1 MHLHP
6 HRTLIGASTL
16 TLLALA
22 KRSGLGRA
30 LTPRHRIIPLALLIA
45 SGCGGVDDAVDL
57 TDEALGAAVA
67 ASDGDATL
75 ACDWSPHPGYSISSV
90 TFEIDPGMDAAPAS
104 EDMEEKC
111 RVSESYATRHGLAG
125 VQLRITVNGR
135 AALCTVDD
143 AWHDRPEAQALVLMS
158 TLGFQSRFGTTT
170 SPQTGAWTTY
180 PVSACGWV
188 AQPLPSI
195 TSTPDTAIGIG
206 DFYAAPTGG
215 PAARRVAFTA
225 PHGGGIEAGT
235 WEQVQHLHSLHAAS
249 AHFWLVRS
257 VGNSAR
263 RWHVNS
269 DDLSFKSFRG
279 LHELHEG
286 FSPTNGEQVRD
297 QVVGF
302 HGYTPTATC
311 RADALIGGGA
321 PLVLR
326 QGLVSAAALW
336 ATYRGVAIDAIAD
349 FTGTTRCPR
358 GVASENYAN
367 ELSDFGEG
375 IHIEQSM
382 TFKDSE
388 PRRNALAEAV
398 ARYLLAY
405 NETQLTPALGGEA
418 SSALSDKDVGLGA
431 TWTVPNGTRVGSGSA
446 YGTCQSSGDRGHVD
460 WFVREG
466 AGLLR
471 AGGGALVC
479 NGSHRF
485 EPDAGFQPVSYLN
498 STGAPVKVRVV
509 GVAYTKN
516 MTAAS
521 IQLKATLGAI

>member
-6 HRTLIGASTL
+6 HRTLISTSTL

-22 KRSGLGRA
+22 KRREIGRA
-30 LTPRHRIIPLALLIA
+30 LAPRHRSIPLALLIA
-45 SGCGGVDDAVDL
+45 SGCVGVDDAADL
-57 TDEALGAAVA
+57 SGEALAVAVA
-67 ASDGDATL
+67 ASEGDTTL
-75 ACDWSPHPGYSISSV
+75 ACDWSPYPGYAISSV
-90 TFEIDPGMDAAPAS
+90 TFEIDPDMDAAPAS
-104 EDMEEKC
+104 EDMDEKC
-111 RVSESYATRHGLAG
+111 RVWEPYATRHGLAG
-125 VQLRITVNGR
+125 VQLRITVNDR
-135 AALCTVDD
+135 TALCTVDD
-143 AWHDRPEAQALVLMS
+143 ASHDRPEAQALVLMS
-158 TLGFQSRFGTTT
+158 TQGFQSRFGTTV
-170 SPQTGAWTTY
+170 SPQTGSWTTY

-195 TSTPDTAIGIG
+195 ASTLDTTFGIG
-206 DFYAAPTGG
+206 DFYSAPTGG

-225 PHGGGIEAGT
+225 PHGGGIETGT

-257 VGNSAR
+257 VGNGAR

-286 FSPTNGEQVRD
+286 FSPANGEQVRD

-311 RADALIGGGA
+311 RADALIGGDA

-349 FTGTTRCPR
+349 FTGTTGCPR
-358 GVASENYAN
+358 GAANENYAN

-375 IHIEQSM
+375 IHIEQST

-388 PRRNALAEAV
+388 ARRNALAEAV
-398 ARYLLAY
+398 ARYVLAY
-405 NETQLTPALGGEA
+405 NEAQLTPALGGQA
-418 SSALSDKDVGLGA
+418 SSALSATDVGLGA
-431 TWTVPNGTRVGSGSA
+431 TWTVPNGTRVGSGGA
-446 YGTCQSSGDRGHVD
+446 YGACQSSGDRGHVD

-466 AGLLR
+466 AGLIR
-471 AGGGALVC
+471 VGGGALVC
-479 NGSHRF
+479 NGGRQL
-485 EPDAGFQPVSYLN
+485 EPGAGFQPVSYLN
-498 STGAPVKVRVV
+498 STGAPV
-509 GVAYTKN
+509 
-516 MTAAS
+516 
-521 IQLKATLGAI
+521 